1 MEIHELKNDI
11 ETFFGDGRTG
21 YEDCMTKKL
30 LVLAQHG
37 DKQAKLQILTNFKGL
52 IYNTLAYNGYYLQ
65 LNQGDAVQNLC
76 ELLLKEIAA
85 WDPEEADA
93 FGNHIKNCLKTAV
106 WSEIRRVKKHDYKE
120 LSYDDGDNVHPSAA
134 EIAMDVA
141 DYKKFWNA
149 DKKAIQ
155 KFTVREL
162 MGVLTRKQRVV
173 ILAGLENNNS
183 SDIAEL
189 LHTKECAIRRIRLR
203 AVERLQKFVPGKG
216 SPTLC

>member
-21 YEDCMTKKL
+21 YEDCMIKKL
-30 LVLAQHG
+30 LVLAQQG

-106 WSEIRRVKKHDYKE
+106 WSEIRRVKKHDYK
-120 LSYDDGDNVHPSAA
+120 
-134 EIAMDVA
+134 
-141 DYKKFWNA
+141 
-149 DKKAIQ
+149 
-155 KFTVREL
+155 
-162 MGVLTRKQRVV
+162 
-173 ILAGLENNNS
+173 
-183 SDIAEL
+183 
-189 LHTKECAIRRIRLR
+189 
-203 AVERLQKFVPGKG
+203 
-216 SPTLC
+216 